1 KVTLKEGSKNPE
13 SGSLPVV
20 VYNSS
25 FLDLPT
31 SLCNAHKN
39 SRLTHIDTMP
49 MPLVLQPT
57 ILALH
62 AQTRALQ
69 QINII
74 HVFRGLAGQCFSSY
88 SSAQIALRP
97 MAANVGVG
105 GWYITIVIAYC
116 PWYLAKPQP
125 QPTTAALYPAHTFAK
140 ILVASQLHWRSF
152 WYSDNHHIS
161 CLRPMAA
168 RHALP
173 RNITFP
179 GRAIHQC

>member
-1 KVTLKEGSKNPE
+1 MPAHRTGVGKTNPAHNDVGKATLKEGSKNPE
-13 SGSLPVV
+13 SG
-20 VYNSS
+20 
-25 FLDLPT
+25 
-31 SLCNAHKN
+31 
-39 SRLTHIDTMP
+39 
-49 MPLVLQPT
+49 
-57 ILALH
+57 
-62 AQTRALQ
+62 
-69 QINII
+69 
-74 HVFRGLAGQCFSSY
+74 RGLAGQCFSSY